1 MKRILF
7 VLLLILLSLLLKG
20 DTRQKNSAG
29 SLARGTFTQSAVQ
42 DPVPVT
48 IKSRRSLDRT

>member
-29 SLARGTFTQSAVQ
+29 SLARGTLTQSAVQ

-48 IKSRRSLDRT
+48 IKSRGALDRT